1 MPSSSEALETLPNA
15 DLMLYACCVTL
26 ATLVPVALYQT
37 GAIGTLPDPPMPIFA
52 SEHITSSKAAHPL
65 GIPDGILGLASFSAT
80 LGLILL
86 AKKNSRTTRLL
97 LGGKLLLDGGMA
109 AFNTGRQV
117 MSFGKL
123 CSWCTGTALAAGV
136 MVYAG
141 RETIHAAAS
150 LVHRPLTELPK
161 N

>member
-1 MPSSSEALETLPNA
+1 MPPSNEASETLPNA
-15 DLMLYACCVTL
+15 DVMIYACCVTL
-26 ATLVPVALYQT
+26 ATLVPVTLFQI
-37 GAIGTLPDPPMPIFA
+37 GAIGVLPDPPMPIFA
-52 SEHITSSKAAHPL
+52 SEHITSSEAAHPL

-86 AKKNSRTTRLL
+86 AKHSRTSRLL

-117 MSFGKL
+117 MNFGKL
-123 CSWCTGTALAAGV
+123 CSWCMGTALAAGV

-141 RETIHAAAS
+141 RDTIRAAS
-150 LVHRPLTELPK
+150 SLGRHAFTERPK
-161 N
+161 G